1 MGGREQERMNTNTA
15 ASAAYQLAT
24 THRGWREQ
32 EADIFRRTV
41 GALRAARGGDL
52 MARVRALA
60 DNRRLW
66 TGVIDVVQDPEN
78 TLPIALRAAIVS
90 VGLAVQREIDRDSPD
105 LEFLI
110 LVNEQ
115 LAEGLSGSA

>member
-1 MGGREQERMNTNTA
+1 MNTNVA

-66 TGVIDVVQDPEN
+66 TSVIDVVRDPAN
-78 TLPIALRAAIVS
+78 TLPTPLRASIVS
-90 VGLAVQREIDRDSPD
+90 LGLAVHREIDGVSPD

-110 LVNEQ
+110 SVNEQ
-115 LAEGLSGSA
+115 MAAGLSGPA